1 MSVQCEIVC
10 ENRGYFAYFSIFD
23 EATLVH
29 KVKSN
34 QTNTL
39 RGCLYSHNISGWEYF
54 GCRRLYVGAV
64 RDRL

>member
-10 ENRGYFAYFSIFD
+10 ENRGHFAYFSIFG

-39 RGCLYSHNISGWEYF
+39 KGCLYSHNIS
-54 GCRRLYVGAV
+54 V
-64 RDRL
+64 

>member
-1 MSVQCEIVC
+1 MSVQCEIVF

-29 KVKSN
+29 KVKSD

-39 RGCLYSHNISGWEYF
+39 RGGLYSYNISVGEYF

-64 RDRL
+64 RDHL

>member
-1 MSVQCEIVC
+1 MSVQCEIVF
-10 ENRGYFAYFSIFD
+10 ENLGYFAFFSIFD

-39 RGCLYSHNISGWEYF
+39 RECLYSDNIS
-54 GCRRLYVGAV
+54 V
-64 RDRL
+64 

>member
-10 ENRGYFAYFSIFD
+10 ENRGYFAFFSIFD

-34 QTNTL
+34 QTYTL
-39 RGCLYSHNISGWEYF
+39 RGGLYSYNIS
-54 GCRRLYVGAV
+54 V
-64 RDRL
+64 